1 MSRRAGRGKG
11 ESRGAGRP
19 WVYNRTSVCM
29 CDVLY
34 VFGSFWAT
42 ADSRQTAT
50 YSRDPLHEILSRI
63 QTPVPCSRGVIIFVS
78 PRFLGRGSSGAK
90 RGQYVSI
97 CGVAVDTAQVNM
109 RHHNS
114 SSGPSKRHLP
124 PPITLTPSR
133 ASTEVPPVVSTLE
146 KHPSHDMLNTKLGPD
161 GKGDAGDVALPPISS
176 MLC

>member
-1 MSRRAGRGKG
+1 MCLVVQEEERAKVGELVDLGFTTEQVCACVMFCMYSDPSGPQQIRGRQ
-11 ESRGAGRP
+11 RLFTRP
-19 WVYNRTSVCM
+19 PPRNS
-29 CDVLY
+29 L
-34 VFGSFWAT
+34 
-42 ADSRQTAT
+42 
-50 YSRDPLHEILSRI
+50 RI
-63 QTPVPCSRGVIIFVS
+63 QSPVPCSRGVIIFVS
-78 PRFLGRGSSGAK
+78 PRFLGRGSSGEK

-114 SSGPSKRHLP
+114 SFGPSKRHLP